1 MGALLAWSPPRLAER
16 GTAEQ
21 LGTDDPDE
29 LAAAHVVGDLSETWP
44 SPEVCNKRL
53 QSKGVF
59 S

>member
-1 MGALLAWSPPRLAER
+1 MGALLAGSPPRLAER
-16 GTAEQ
+16 GTTEQ
-21 LGTDDPDE
+21 LGTDDPDQ
-29 LAAAHVVGDLSETWP
+29 LPTTHVVGDLGETWP